1 MHCAR
6 WVTGCSARWKPTRL
20 RRVAR
25 DAQALA
31 HHGHR
36 HRDAHSR
43 RHAHHGDDAAHASGA
58 DAGRRINDEWTTSAG
73 ALCGRRGG
81 KNRGGPRT
89 RHGVKATAG
98 CEVRSPDRK
107 LRGTSVPYLDNNVPS
122 FCKTSDIV
130 LDGNVQISSAFLAR
144 QSRLLTWSDRM
155 APVTGRP
162 AGRRTSNG

>member
-1 MHCAR
+1 MIGSGGQACRCWRRSRNCAGGLVACSSPQCASRSTRLASARRRARRWKRCWRGCPRWTRRTRSSRRPCWASSKRGLWRAHCAR

-20 RRVAR
+20 RRGAR

-73 ALCGRRGG
+73 ALCGRRGWE
-81 KNRGGPRT
+81 K
-89 RHGVKATAG
+89 
-98 CEVRSPDRK
+98 
-107 LRGTSVPYLDNNVPS
+107 
-122 FCKTSDIV
+122 
-130 LDGNVQISSAFLAR
+130 
-144 QSRLLTWSDRM
+144 
-155 APVTGRP
+155 
-162 AGRRTSNG
+162 